1 MSFWLFWLL
10 LAAMAVLLCV
20 SNVLMVCA
28 SVSVG
33 QLFRTH
39 RIPAAIGAYVVFYMV
54 QQVLSEMDAVDT
66 GSVCVK
72 YPWLAYMV
80 L

>member
-1 MSFWLFWLL
+1 MFVPVYSRIYRENKV
-10 LAAMAVLLCV
+10 AMTAKT
-20 SNVLMVCA
+20 SQNE
-28 SVSVG
+28 
-33 QLFRTH
+33 
-39 RIPAAIGAYVVFYMV
+39 AAIILVFK
-54 QQVLSEMDAVDT
+54 MDTVDT